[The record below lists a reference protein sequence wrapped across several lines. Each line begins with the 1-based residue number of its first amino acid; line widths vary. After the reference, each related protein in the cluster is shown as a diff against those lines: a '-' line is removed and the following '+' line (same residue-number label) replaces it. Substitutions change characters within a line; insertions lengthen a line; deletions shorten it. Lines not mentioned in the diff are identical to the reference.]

1 MAKKKLKEFRVV
13 QSEKVMKE
21 YLEKTKK
28 AEGGLASYDTYLPRI
43 DDVDY

>member
-1 MAKKKLKEFRVV
+1 MNDADHLKLNKIADEP
-13 QSEKVMKE
+13 
-21 YLEKTKK
+21 LIKK

>member
-21 YLEKTKK
+21 YECFIEAK
-28 AEGGLASYDTYLPRI
+28 D
-43 DDVDY
+43 